1 MVNRIVASVELDRA
15 GLAMADHIAAI
26 DPNLVKQ
33 TKRAINRSFEAR
45 NMLEALEEGLAI
57 DLAIEGAG
65 SPDKIAVHGD
75 RAARR
80 PQSRAGLARR
90 PVPGPHRMSGALAE
104 ILLDA
109 LKPAGR
115 VVESTSGEAQQGRS
129 LLAIA
134 ERVRHALAARHVAP
148 HEPIHVSIGN
158 RPSDLGALLGIWQA
172 GAVAVP
178 IHALAAASTIAR
190 VQRISRARFLLD
202 GDRLDAIGEEPPPDR
217 ALLRDAALVIFTSG
231 STGDPKGVVVGH
243 QRLADKLAALDRLL
257 SIMPGDVVLSPLQL
271 VFIFGLWVS
280 LLTLTKGARLILV
293 PKFSEEAMARG
304 LAEATVLAG
313 VPSMFRT
320 LLSVSPDTFLKS
332 CAPKLRA
339 MFSGGEVL
347 APALAHAMARF
358 APAAIHDL
366 YGLTE
371 TGSCDFH
378 LGPAGQPQGFGTIGH
393 PTERVAFRIA
403 SDTGELQIRTPFG
416 MLGYLDNPALTE
428 TSFDSGYFKTGDL
441 ARMTANGAVALIG
454 RAKDIISRGG
464 NKIAPLEID
473 NLLAQHPEIAAALC
487 AGVADERLGEVI
499 HAVVVTRAGARL
511 DAADLRDW
519 LLARTERFKVPD
531 VFHFRDALPS
541 GSSGKADRRAV
552 AQLAAQMSIRR

>member
-1 MVNRIVASVELDRA
+1 
-15 GLAMADHIAAI
+15 
-26 DPNLVKQ
+26 
-33 TKRAINRSFEAR
+33 
-45 NMLEALEEGLAI
+45 
-57 DLAIEGAG
+57 
-65 SPDKIAVHGD
+65 
-75 RAARR
+75 
-80 PQSRAGLARR
+80 
-90 PVPGPHRMSGALAE
+90 MSGALAE
-104 ILLDA
+104 ILGAA
-109 LKPAGR
+109 LKPADCAIA
-115 VVESTSGEAQQGRS
+115 STSDEVQQGDK
-129 LLAIA
+129 LLALA
-134 ERVRHALAARHVAP
+134 ERVRHALAARQVAP
-148 HEPIHVSIGN
+148 HEPVHVSIGN
-158 RPSDLGALLGIWQA
+158 RPSDLGALLGVWQA

-178 IHALAAASTIAR
+178 IHALAAASTMAR

-231 STGDPKGVVVGH
+231 STGEPKGVVIGYR
-243 QRLADKLAALDRLL
+243 RLADKLAVLDRLL
-257 SIMPGDVVLSPLQL
+257 NIAPNGVVLLPLQL
-271 VFIFGLWVS
+271 TFIFGLWVS
-280 LLTLTKGARLILV
+280 LLTLMKGARLILV

-320 LLSVSPDTFLKS
+320 LLSYPQMTVPPVAAT
-332 CAPKLRA
+332 KLRA
-339 MFSGGEVL
+339 MLSGGEVL
-347 APALAHAMARF
+347 APALAHAMARL

-378 LGPAGQPQGFGTIGH
+378 LGPAGQPQGFGTIGY
-393 PTERVAFRIA
+393 PTDGVAFRIA
-403 SDTGELQIRTPFG
+403 QNGAAVAAGDTGELQIRTPFG

-428 TSFDSGYFKTGDL
+428 ASFEGGYFKTGDL
-441 ARMTANGAVALIG
+441 ARMTADGAVALIG

-473 NLLAQHPEIAAALC
+473 NLLAEHPDIAAALC

-499 HAVVVTRAGARL
+499 HAVIVTRAGARL
-511 DAADLRDW
+511 DATALRDW

-552 AQLAAQMSIRR
+552 AQLATQMSDRR

>member
-1 MVNRIVASVELDRA
+1 
-15 GLAMADHIAAI
+15 
-26 DPNLVKQ
+26 
-33 TKRAINRSFEAR
+33 
-45 NMLEALEEGLAI
+45 
-57 DLAIEGAG
+57 
-65 SPDKIAVHGD
+65 
-75 RAARR
+75 
-80 PQSRAGLARR
+80 
-90 PVPGPHRMSGALAE
+90 MSGALAE
-104 ILLDA
+104 ILRDA

-115 VVESTSGEAQQGRS
+115 VVESTSGESERADS
-129 LLAIA
+129 LLELAG
-134 ERVRHALAARHVAP
+134 RVRHALAERHVAP
-148 HEPIHVSIGN
+148 HEPVHVSIGN

-178 IHALAAASTIAR
+178 IHALTASSTIAR
-190 VQRISRARFLLD
+190 VQRISRARFLID
-202 GDRLDAIGEEPPPDR
+202 GDRIDAIGGEPPPDR

-231 STGDPKGVVVGH
+231 STGDPKGVVIGH
-243 QRLADKLAALDRLL
+243 RRLADKLAVLDRLL
-257 SIMPGDVVLSPLQL
+257 NIAPNDVVLSPLQL

-280 LLTLTKGARLILV
+280 LLTLMKGGQLILV
-293 PKFSEEAMARG
+293 PKFTEEAMARG

-320 LLSVSPDTFLKS
+320 LLSYRKIA
-332 CAPKLRA
+332 APKLRA
-339 MFSGGEVL
+339 MLSGGEVL
-347 APALAHAMARF
+347 APALAHAMGRL

-378 LGPAGQPQGFGTIGH
+378 LGPADQPQGFGTIGH

-403 SDTGELQIRTPFG
+403 KDGAAVAAGDTGELQIRTPFG

-428 TSFDSGYFKTGDL
+428 ASFEGGYFKTGDL
-441 ARMTANGAVALIG
+441 ARPTADGAVALIG

-473 NLLAQHPEIAAALC
+473 NLLAEHPGIAAALC

-499 HAVVVTRAGARL
+499 HAVIVMRVGARL
-511 DAADLRDW
+511 DAKTLRDW

-531 VFHFRDALPS
+531 VFHFRDALPA
-541 GSSGKADRRAV
+541 GASGKADRRAV
-552 AQLAAQMSIRR
+552 AQLAAQPGNRR